1 MMRYILYTT
10 KILKILD
17 KKTKIYLS
25 FQIINLFFLAIL
37 ETIGLGILAIYV
49 GFLSNKSMILERI
62 PNIIREHLINMPYEK
77 IFFQVFPD
85 LDESQFNW
93 TKKQNEYENWDSFSH
108 LHLITMIEENFKI
121 TITDDDAINLHSAK
135 DLLDFVERN
144 R

>member
-1 MMRYILYTT
+1 MYYQKTEKL
-10 KILKILD
+10 LD
-17 KKTKIYLS
+17 S
-25 FQIINLFFLAIL
+25 AEN
-37 ETIGLGILAIYV
+37 
-49 GFLSNKSMILERI
+49 
-62 PNIIREHLINMPYEK
+62 NIKK

-108 LHLITMIEENFKI
+108 LHLITMIEEKFKI

-144 R
+144 G

>member
-1 MMRYILYTT
+1 MYYQKTEKL
-10 KILKILD
+10 LD
-17 KKTKIYLS
+17 S
-25 FQIINLFFLAIL
+25 AEN
-37 ETIGLGILAIYV
+37 
-49 GFLSNKSMILERI
+49 
-62 PNIIREHLINMPYEK
+62 NIKK

>member
-1 MMRYILYTT
+1 MYYQ
-10 KILKILD
+10 KIEKLLD
-17 KKTKIYLS
+17 S
-25 FQIINLFFLAIL
+25 AEN
-37 ETIGLGILAIYV
+37 
-49 GFLSNKSMILERI
+49 
-62 PNIIREHLINMPYEK
+62 NIKK

-135 DLLDFVERN
+135 DLLDFVERK

>member
-1 MMRYILYTT
+1 MYYQKTEKL
-10 KILKILD
+10 LD
-17 KKTKIYLS
+17 S
-25 FQIINLFFLAIL
+25 AEN
-37 ETIGLGILAIYV
+37 
-49 GFLSNKSMILERI
+49 
-62 PNIIREHLINMPYEK
+62 NIKK

-135 DLLDFVERN
+135 DLLDFVERI

>member
-1 MMRYILYTT
+1 MYYQKTEKL
-10 KILKILD
+10 LD
-17 KKTKIYLS
+17 S
-25 FQIINLFFLAIL
+25 AEN
-37 ETIGLGILAIYV
+37 
-49 GFLSNKSMILERI
+49 
-62 PNIIREHLINMPYEK
+62 NIKK

-135 DLLDFVERN
+135 DLLDFVERK

>member
-1 MMRYILYTT
+1 MYYQKTEKL
-10 KILKILD
+10 LD
-17 KKTKIYLS
+17 S
-25 FQIINLFFLAIL
+25 AEN
-37 ETIGLGILAIYV
+37 
-49 GFLSNKSMILERI
+49 
-62 PNIIREHLINMPYEK
+62 NIKK

-135 DLLDFVERN
+135 DSLDFVERN

>member
-1 MMRYILYTT
+1 MYYQKTEKL
-10 KILKILD
+10 LD
-17 KKTKIYLS
+17 S
-25 FQIINLFFLAIL
+25 AEN
-37 ETIGLGILAIYV
+37 
-49 GFLSNKSMILERI
+49 
-62 PNIIREHLINMPYEK
+62 NIKK

-108 LHLITMIEENFKI
+108 LHLITMIEEKFKI

>member
-1 MMRYILYTT
+1 MYYQKTEKL
-10 KILKILD
+10 LD
-17 KKTKIYLS
+17 S
-25 FQIINLFFLAIL
+25 AEN
-37 ETIGLGILAIYV
+37 
-49 GFLSNKSMILERI
+49 
-62 PNIIREHLINMPYEK
+62 NIKK

-144 R
+144 G

>member
-1 MMRYILYTT
+1 MYYQKTEKL
-10 KILKILD
+10 LD
-17 KKTKIYLS
+17 S
-25 FQIINLFFLAIL
+25 AEN
-37 ETIGLGILAIYV
+37 
-49 GFLSNKSMILERI
+49 
-62 PNIIREHLINMPYEK
+62 NIKK

-121 TITDDDAINLHSAK
+121 TTTDDDAINLHSAK

>member
-1 MMRYILYTT
+1 MYYQKTE
-10 KILKILD
+10 KSLD
-17 KKTKIYLS
+17 S
-25 FQIINLFFLAIL
+25 AEN
-37 ETIGLGILAIYV
+37 
-49 GFLSNKSMILERI
+49 
-62 PNIIREHLINMPYEK
+62 NIKK

-144 R
+144 G

>member
-1 MMRYILYTT
+1 MYYQKTEKL
-10 KILKILD
+10 LD
-17 KKTKIYLS
+17 S
-25 FQIINLFFLAIL
+25 AEN
-37 ETIGLGILAIYV
+37 
-49 GFLSNKSMILERI
+49 
-62 PNIIREHLINMPYEK
+62 NIKK

-93 TKKQNEYENWDSFSH
+93 TKKQNEYENWDSFYH

>member
-1 MMRYILYTT
+1 MYYQKTEKL
-10 KILKILD
+10 LD
-17 KKTKIYLS
+17 S
-25 FQIINLFFLAIL
+25 AEN
-37 ETIGLGILAIYV
+37 
-49 GFLSNKSMILERI
+49 
-62 PNIIREHLINMPYEK
+62 NIKK

-135 DLLDFVERN
+135 DLLEFVERN